1 MPDPR
6 RRVAITGLGVI
17 SPIGCTIDSFW
28 SALTQGRS
36 GIRKIESFP
45 TEDLPT
51 RIAGT
56 IPDFAPESYLD
67 RKQARHLDRAA
78 QLAVAAARLALGDAA
93 LDPVPNPDGTGVSIG
108 VGVGCIGVIEAE
120 VEVLHTSGA
129 RRVSPFLAA
138 TMLPSMPAAQVSLQL
153 GLKGPVRSIATACA
167 TGADNVAQG
176 ADWIRLGQAEVVLAG
191 GAEAAVTPLGIAA
204 FAASRSLSR
213 NNEAGSRASRPFD
226 RQRDGFVM
234 GEGAGVVVLEDY
246 DAAVARGARI
256 YAELLGYASTGDA
269 YHLTA
274 PREDGEGLVRAVDL
288 ALRAAGKSPSDVDYV
303 NAHGTSTPLNDRV
316 ETAALKRALG
326 ERAYRIPVNSTKSM
340 TGHLLGA
347 TSAVE
352 LIATVLQVRNG
363 FVHPT
368 INYEEPDPDCDLDYV
383 PNVGR
388 PAEIRLALSDS
399 LGFGGH
405 NAVLVVGKA

>member
-17 SPIGCTIDSFW
+17 SPIGCSIDSFW
-28 SALTQGRS
+28 SALTNGRS
-36 GIRKIESFP
+36 GIRAIEGFH

-56 IPDFAPESYLD
+56 IPDFVPEAYLE

-78 QLAVAAARLALGDAA
+78 QFAVAAARLALVDSG
-93 LDPVPNPDGTGVSIG
+93 LDPTANPDRIG
-108 VGVGCIGVIEAE
+108 VCLGVGAGCIGVLAAE
-120 VEVLHTSGA
+120 LEVLRTSGA

-138 TMLPSMPAAQVSLQL
+138 TMLPSMPAAQISLQL
-153 GLKGPVRSIATACA
+153 GLKGPVRAIATACA
-167 TGADNVAQG
+167 TGADNVAHA
-176 ADWIRLGQAEVVLAG
+176 ADLIRLGQAEIVFAG
-191 GAEAAVTPLGIAA
+191 GTDAAVTPIGIAA

-213 NNEAGSRASRPFD
+213 NNEAGPRASRPFD

-246 DAAVARGARI
+246 DSAISRGARI
-256 YAELLGYASTGDA
+256 QAELLGYASTGDA

-274 PREDGEGLVRAVDL
+274 PREDGEGLVRAIEL
-288 ALRAAGKSPSDVDYV
+288 ALRASGMSAADVDYV

-326 ERAYRIPVNSTKSM
+326 ERAYEIPVNSTKSM

-347 TSAVE
+347 TSVVE
-352 LIATVLQVRNG
+352 LIATVLQIRDG

-368 INYEEPDPDCDLDYV
+368 INYEDPDPDCDLDYV

-388 PAEIRLALSDS
+388 PAYIRVAISDS

-405 NAVLVVGKA
+405 NTVLVVGGG

>member
-1 MPDPR
+1 MPSPR

-28 SALTQGRS
+28 SALAAGRS
-36 GIRKIESFP
+36 GIREIDTFA

-56 IPDFAPESYLD
+56 IPDFSPEAYLD
-67 RKQARHLDRAA
+67 RKQARHLDRSS
-78 QLAVAAARLALGDAA
+78 QLAVAAARLALGDAG
-93 LDPVPNPDGTGVSIG
+93 LDPAPNPDATGVCIG
-108 VGVGCIGVIEAE
+108 VGVGCIGVIESE
-120 VEVLHTSGA
+120 VEVLRSSGA

-153 GLKGPVRSIATACA
+153 GLKGPVRAIATACA
-167 TGADNVAQG
+167 TGADNVAQA
-176 ADWIRLGQAEVVLAG
+176 ADLIRLGQAEVMLAG

-213 NNEAGSRASRPFD
+213 NNDAGSRASRPFD
-226 RQRDGFVM
+226 RRRDGFVM

-246 DAAVARGARI
+246 DAAVARGAPI

-274 PREDGEGLVRAVDL
+274 PREDGEGIVRAVGR

-326 ERAYRIPVNSTKSM
+326 DRAYQIPVNSTKSM

-352 LIATVLQVRNG
+352 LIATVLQMRNG
-363 FVHPT
+363 YVHPT

-405 NAVLVVGKA
+405 NAVLVVGRA